1 MVAIIDYNSGNVQS
15 VKYALERHGVEWVLT
30 DDKETIQKADK
41 VLFPGQGE
49 ASSAMKHLKRK
60 GLDTLIPDLKQPFFG
75 ICLGL
80 QLLCKHTEE
89 NDTDCLGLFDI
100 EVKKFKNID
109 AEGTKLKVPQMGWNT
124 IQDLK
129 SPLMEGI
136 DEGSHVYFVH
146 SYYAEA
152 SPSAITTTDYGV
164 KYSSSLHRDNFY
176 ACQFH
181 PEKSSAVGEKIIS
194 NFLKRC

>member
-15 VKYALERHGVEWVLT
+15 VKYALERLGADWVLT

-49 ASSAMKHLKRK
+49 ASSAMEHLRRK
-60 GLDTLIPDLKQPFFG
+60 GLDTLIPQLKQPFFG

-80 QLLCKHTEE
+80 QLLCKHSEE
-89 NDTDCLGLFDI
+89 NDTKCLGLFDI
-100 EVKKFKNID
+100 DVKKFNNQD
-109 AEGTKLKVPQMGWNT
+109 AEGNKLKVPQMGWNT
-124 IQDLK
+124 IHDLK
-129 SPLMEGI
+129 SPLMKGI
-136 DEGSHVYFVH
+136 DEGSYVYFVH

-152 SPSAITTTDYGV
+152 APSAITTTNYGIP
-164 KYSSSLHRDNFY
+164 YSSSLHKDNFY

-181 PEKSSAVGEKIIS
+181 PEKSSDVGEQIIS
-194 NFLKRC
+194 NFLKL